1 MTVNDIIA
9 LVDLKEPNSYTAAEK
24 IKWLSDLD
32 GKIFNEVILT
42 HEHDDV
48 EFTPYNIHALDP
60 VPEGQT
66 PPEPEDLLIG
76 DPYGEDIYVH
86 YLIARIAAGN
96 AETPRYNQQIAMY
109 NAAYSQWWNKYNSE
123 TMPLHKGCRFKF

>member
-1 MTVNDIIA
+1 MTVNQIIA

-48 EFTPYNIHALDP
+48 EFTPYNINALDP
-60 VPEGQT
+60 VQEGET
-66 PPEPEDLLIG
+66 PPEPETLLIG
-76 DPYGEDIYVH
+76 DPYGEDIYIH
-86 YLIARIAAGN
+86 YLIARIASGN
-96 AETPRYNQQIAMY
+96 AEVSRYNQQISMY
-109 NAAYSQWWNKYNSE
+109 NAAYSQWWNKFNS
-123 TMPLHKGCRFKF
+123 THLPLHAHTRFLF

>member
-1 MTVNDIIA
+1 MTVNYVIDQ
-9 LVDLKEPNSYTAAEK
+9 VDLKEPNSYSPEEK

-66 PPEPEDLLIG
+66 APEPEDLLIG

-96 AETPRYNQQIAMY
+96 AETPRYNQQIALY
-109 NAAYSQWWNKYNSE
+109 NAAYSQWWNWYNATHRPIS
-123 TMPLHKGCRFKF
+123 GRRFRF